1 MIKKFENFLNERK
14 FSEEKR
20 EKLADSGLAMPDGSF
35 PIETE
40 KDLKNAIKAHGRAKD
55 IEDVKKHIVKRA
67 KELNKEILIPQ
78 EWKN

>member
-1 MIKKFENFLNERK
+1 MIKNFENFLNERK

-20 EKLADSGLAMPDGSF
+20 EKLADKGLAMPDGSF

-55 IEDVKKHIVKRA
+55 VEAAKKHIVKRA
-67 KELNKEILIPQ
+67 KDLKKEDLIPQ
-78 EWKN
+78 EWKD